1 MGERTVGLRNR
12 SNGNDRR
19 RPYRPRYRRSRFVYL
34 YFHISRNLEMTPH
47 LPREMRRLLRG
58 MWM

>member
-34 YFHISRNLEMTPH
+34 YFIIFLQEII
-47 LPREMRRLLRG
+47 
-58 MWM
+58 